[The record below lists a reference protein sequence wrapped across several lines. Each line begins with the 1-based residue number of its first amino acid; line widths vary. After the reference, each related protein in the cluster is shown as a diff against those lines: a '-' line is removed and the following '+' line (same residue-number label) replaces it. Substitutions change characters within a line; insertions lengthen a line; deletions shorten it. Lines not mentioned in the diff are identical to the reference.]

1 MKSTRMRKGK
11 GYLFRTRSRES
22 QYYLSFGSDS
32 KASGEEKLCSE
43 KRGRLQVCPDWR

>member
-32 KASGEEKLCSE
+32 KARGEEKLCSE
-43 KRGRLQVCPDWR
+43 KKGKASGVP